1 MRLKK
6 ILKGR
11 ALSCNRTRSA
21 GALEDRRS
29 WSAPLCEVATHGCEA
44 PLAAPFR
51 LGTARYVFGRGT
63 FTTLWSVT
71 DYQDPELAEEETAG
85 PEEFL

>member
-1 MRLKK
+1 MGSG
-6 ILKGR
+6 I
-11 ALSCNRTRSA
+11 
-21 GALEDRRS
+21 DRS
-29 WSAPLCEVATHGCEA
+29 WSGPLCEVAMHGCEA

-51 LGTARYVFGRGT
+51 LELPRYVLGRGT
-63 FTTLWSVT
+63 FTTLWSAT